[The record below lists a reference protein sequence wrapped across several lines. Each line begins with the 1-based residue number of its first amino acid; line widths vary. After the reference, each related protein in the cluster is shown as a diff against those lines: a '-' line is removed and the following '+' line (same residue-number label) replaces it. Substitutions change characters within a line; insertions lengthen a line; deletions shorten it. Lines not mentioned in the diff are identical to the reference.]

1 MSLKKFMKNLLAGKE
16 KEEKED
22 NRAGGISIK
31 APLDG
36 KVLKLDEIKDPA
48 FSSGML
54 GKGLAI
60 DPKDGKV
67 CSPVDGE
74 IIMLFDTCHAVG
86 IKSEYGVE
94 ILIHIGMDTVEL
106 KGEGFTSHIKNGD
119 KVKAGQELID
129 FDLDLVKEKGYE
141 VVTPIVITNLDMV
154 KSITETDKDSVTV
167 GEEILS
173 VEI

>member
-1 MSLKKFMKNLLAGKE
+1 MSLKNFMKNLLAGKE
-16 KEEKED
+16 KEEKQD
-22 NRAGGISIK
+22 NKAGGISIK
-31 APLDG
+31 SPLDG

-86 IKSEYGVE
+86 IKSESGVE

-129 FDLDLVKEKGYE
+129 FDLDLVKEKSYE